1 MKIKAGRPRGLCQ
14 SITLSPS
21 DNVYENFY
29 LMSADPKM
37 RMTKLGIMEAV
48 VAVMPPDTKM
58 VLR

>member
-29 LMSADPKM
+29 ILSTDPKM
-37 RMTKLGIMEAV
+37 RMTKLDIMEAG
-48 VAVMPPDTKM
+48 VAVMLPDAIPKWS
-58 VLR
+58 

>member
-29 LMSADPKM
+29 LMSTDPKM
-37 RMTKLGIMEAV
+37 RMTKLGIMEEV